1 MLPGGFVHRKEETK
15 DVVVVRPL
23 IYEMCEGAGN
33 GYKKNAFDDIG
44 FQWIHADSIC
54 NRGRKY
60 HMLRYQ
66 RNDMKSKTGE
76 SCLLQVLPYFNA
88 KVKMAELGIRQGTGQ
103 QIVH

>member
-44 FQWIHADSIC
+44 F
-54 NRGRKY
+54 
-60 HMLRYQ
+60 
-66 RNDMKSKTGE
+66 
-76 SCLLQVLPYFNA
+76 
-88 KVKMAELGIRQGTGQ
+88 
-103 QIVH
+103 